1 MASGYTERPT
11 LGSFG
16 EASAGAGSRYDRGR
30 GYIQGCAPSWRQPEG
45 RHTASVATLAIQSVA
60 VTVAVDP
67 LGALIEGKPS
77 AVVVFVS
84 CRRASSAA
92 SR

>member
-1 MASGYTERPT
+1 M
-11 LGSFG
+11 
-16 EASAGAGSRYDRGR
+16 
-30 GYIQGCAPSWRQPEG
+30 
-45 RHTASVATLAIQSVA
+45 ATLAIQSVA

-92 SR
+92 SLG